1 MGIDIYARW
10 PGQTEAET
18 DAQCTGF
25 SIEHGQVGY
34 LREAYHGAPY
44 ATRVL
49 VPEAFDH
56 EVHPDGAHIPAK
68 TLRERLPDTL
78 AAATRRQQLVYNEGP
93 EHETTRIVLQSFSDF
108 VELCERKERET
119 GQPCT
124 IVASY

>member
-10 PGQTEAET
+10 PGQTAAET
-18 DAQCTGF
+18 DAQRTGF
-25 SIEHGQVGY
+25 SIKHGHVGY
-34 LREAYHGAPY
+34 LREACHGEPY

-56 EVHPDGAHIPAK
+56 DAYPDGAPVPAK
-68 TLRERLPDTL
+68 TLRQRLPNTL

-93 EHETTRIVLQSFSDF
+93 EHRTTRIVLESFSDF

-119 GQPCT
+119 GQPCS